1 MRLELRVVGG
11 VLERFGELWGGVV
24 VAVVVEGSFWVW
36 VV

>member
-1 MRLELRVVGG
+1 MGLELRIVGG

-24 VAVVVEGSFWVW
+24 VAVVEGSFWVW